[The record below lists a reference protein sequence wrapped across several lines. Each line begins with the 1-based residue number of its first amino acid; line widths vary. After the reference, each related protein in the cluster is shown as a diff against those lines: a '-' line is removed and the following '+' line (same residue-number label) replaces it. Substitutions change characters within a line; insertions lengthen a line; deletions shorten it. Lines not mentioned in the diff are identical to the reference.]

1 MSELKDD
8 NIVLNDPMA
17 SMIDDP
23 AVTDKWREIDNDQAH
38 YKEFDDI
45 VDFVRNSIND
55 TVAKFMYKEFDLE
68 KQKIECAKECG
79 CFIIQKNFVTGNSN
93 DANKSLTYTASE
105 YESLDEAIKTKCSPV
120 IPGDMVWC
128 DRAFFDYGQHFGV
141 YLGRINSDKY
151 GYILEVDAVLEL
163 GSKSTGQMVVSLG
176 SIICSTS
183 PGVLRCYKNLNE
195 FTFMKSLDKI
205 GKSDREHGNFQ
216 QDNSDLNLDYGSF
229 TTKSGVVKYTK
240 DQRNNCGVVFRGSK
254 DLNSIDGNFIY
265 NNLKKGLECF
275 KKKIFYYNGLNSNCE
290 NFAQYVTTGRF
301 ITPQVFATRADVCV
315 SSIKVITVG
324 AAAVIAAPVVGVGA
338 LTAFL
343 FGTTLAATTS
353 AQRII
358 RSHFGGNGSNKIIYP
373 EIFILFKMINDD
385 PETFNKMYSYLTKD
399 IESINKAKTA
409 NLYKSLILS
418 LDVSDKSCES
428 STQIDSYRKIF
439 IVKIL
444 LSLHKKFTET
454 NSGNETDNSLLN
466 SILSKI
472 NELGI
477 NIDGQFL
484 NRLDVENPKYK
495 TLIEFIIESVN
506 ATTDKTLLEY
516 DPAGGD
522 LMIDTVNGEMTLYKA
537 NKFEELSETFIGE
550 LLANHGGRRR
560 YKHKKTKKINKKYKK
575 RNMKTKRNKSKRYR
589 RR

>member
-1 MSELKDD
+1 
-8 NIVLNDPMA
+8 
-17 SMIDDP
+17 
-23 AVTDKWREIDNDQAH
+23 
-38 YKEFDDI
+38 
-45 VDFVRNSIND
+45 
-55 TVAKFMYKEFDLE
+55 
-68 KQKIECAKECG
+68 
-79 CFIIQKNFVTGNSN
+79 
-93 DANKSLTYTASE
+93 
-105 YESLDEAIKTKCSPV
+105 
-120 IPGDMVWC
+120 
-128 DRAFFDYGQHFGV
+128 
-141 YLGRINSDKY
+141 
-151 GYILEVDAVLEL
+151 
-163 GSKSTGQMVVSLG
+163 
-176 SIICSTS
+176 
-183 PGVLRCYKNLNE
+183 
-195 FTFMKSLDKI
+195 
-205 GKSDREHGNFQ
+205 
-216 QDNSDLNLDYGSF
+216 
-229 TTKSGVVKYTK
+229 
-240 DQRNNCGVVFRGSK
+240 
-254 DLNSIDGNFIY
+254 
-265 NNLKKGLECF
+265 
-275 KKKIFYYNGLNSNCE
+275 
-290 NFAQYVTTGRF
+290 
-301 ITPQVFATRADVCV
+301 
-315 SSIKVITVG
+315 
-324 AAAVIAAPVVGVGA
+324 
-338 LTAFL
+338 
-343 FGTTLAATTS
+343 
-353 AQRII
+353 
-358 RSHFGGNGSNKIIYP
+358 
-373 EIFILFKMINDD
+373 
-385 PETFNKMYSYLTKD
+385 MYSYLTKD